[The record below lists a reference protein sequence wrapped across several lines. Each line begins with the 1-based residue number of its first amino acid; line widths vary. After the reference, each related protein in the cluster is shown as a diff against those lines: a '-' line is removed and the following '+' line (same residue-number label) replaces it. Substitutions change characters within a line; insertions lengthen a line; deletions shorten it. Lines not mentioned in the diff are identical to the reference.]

1 LHAIL
6 GRVIAY
12 PPGDHWSGEGAARGD
27 LRRAGVAA
35 REALSPI
42 ERLEIAL
49 HPWVAFVIMPLFA
62 LANAGVPI
70 AAANF
75 EGLIR
80 VVKNYATTTGTDIA
94 GATKELASAFA
105 DPVRGADSLNE
116 KLSFLDDKT
125 RQYVRTLA
133 DHNDRTG
140 AQRVLLDALKG
151 SLADAAERATL
162 LGRAWDFVGRM
173 ASNAYDALGRAIS
186 RVLDR
191 APIEERLKE
200 LRDQR
205 AR

>member
-1 LHAIL
+1 MPLVAPGRAAGVTVSAIE
-6 GRVIAY
+6 RIA
-12 PPGDHWSGEGAARGD
+12 EGSASAGGVSVAAARD
-27 LRRAGVAA
+27 MTAA
-35 REALSPI
+35 
-42 ERLEIAL
+42 
-49 HPWVAFVIMPLFA
+49 F
-62 LANAGVPI
+62 LATGKI

-105 DPVRGADSLNE
+105 DPVRGADSLDE